1 MLLTIGNERIMR
13 EYYELLCVNKLDNS
27 GEVDKFLETQKLP
40 QLAREELEVS
50 LEPERFLRRRRHRWC
65 RLVFED
71 DWPRRQRA
79 MWFPREACGPRRLGV
94 PSFCFDSI
102 FRMRK
107 LKHGHV
113 IEDQRRWAVEDIREE
128 RYTVPGQEAGSE
140 VELRRRKPTPC
151 LSSATRTWAWEDKWP
166 LLGGGGRISQE
177 TQASGEARR
186 CRGHRLGLYFQRN
199 RCLGGRKE
207 SD

>member
-71 DWPRRQRA
+71 NWPRRQRA

-94 PSFCFDSI
+94 PSFCFDSV

-107 LKHGHV
+107 LEHGHV
-113 IEDQRRWAVEDIREE
+113 IEDQRR
-128 RYTVPGQEAGSE
+128 
-140 VELRRRKPTPC
+140 
-151 LSSATRTWAWEDKWP
+151 
-166 LLGGGGRISQE
+166 
-177 TQASGEARR
+177 
-186 CRGHRLGLYFQRN
+186 
-199 RCLGGRKE
+199 
-207 SD
+207 